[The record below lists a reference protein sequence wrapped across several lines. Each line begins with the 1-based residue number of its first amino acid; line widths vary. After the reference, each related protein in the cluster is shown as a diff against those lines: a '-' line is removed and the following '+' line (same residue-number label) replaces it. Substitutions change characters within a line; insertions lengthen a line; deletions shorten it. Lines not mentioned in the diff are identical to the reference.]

1 MVKGIGL
8 PLIAVDFSASAAT
21 RSKEVAQTPKS
32 VKLGIDNFSSIILTH
47 KMPSSTP
54 AFLRPVRMR
63 ETIL

>member
-32 VKLGIDNFSSIILTH
+32 VKLGIDKF
-47 KMPSSTP
+47 
-54 AFLRPVRMR
+54 F
-63 ETIL
+63 